1 MTTPNTNPG
10 DAHGLQNSRIGWEWR
25 KIRRSFGRK
34 EREGLLQSFERYNSN
49 IASFVQNNEI
59 LAPQTEPRTKS
70 LMTYFDMVR
79 NHTLDLYEILE
90 NSWKCPC
97 VHNANLRLNG
107 PGMAMMAKKSST
119 FHVYFSYCQGHTG
132 DMQESENNSWKET
145 VVTIDSLDDSAA
157 LAETTSSTPNL
168 KPRLDSKT
176 KRVSI
181 SQPTKTSRF
190 SKWFKL
196 SDRKDYEDVPTGSG
210 YSFSRDTAHRSNY

>member
-10 DAHGLQNSRIGWEWR
+10 DAHGQRRARIGWEWR

-79 NHTLDLYEILE
+79 NHTLDLYGILE

-97 VHNANLRLNG
+97 VHNANLRLDG

-132 DMQESENNSWKET
+132 DMQEIEDTPWKET

-157 LAETTSSTPNL
+157 LAEAISSSQNS
-168 KPRLDSKT
+168 KPRPDSKP

-181 SQPTKTSRF
+181 SEPTKTARF

-196 SDRKDYEDVPTGSG
+196 SDRKDHEDVPTGSG
-210 YSFSRDTAHRSNY
+210 CSFSRDTEYRSNY